1 MQIFDY
7 AWQTIFKSNIK
18 TEIINSDMYKN
29 NKFTK
34 SKSVGLYLNMFK
46 RSIYSYVY
54 VACLGLKFTHTLDI

>member
-18 TEIINSDMYKN
+18 TEIINYDMYKN

-34 SKSVGLYLNMFK
+34 SKSVGY
-46 RSIYSYVY
+46 I
-54 VACLGLKFTHTLDI
+54 